1 MQIKRTLT
9 FFEEVRARGRAA
21 DRSAAA
27 QGRAA
32 AVIDNPF
39 AGRFERD
46 LSPLTNE
53 SAAIGQHI
61 CQIAVALL
69 CPHKAE
75 SYGKAA
81 LIGMNGEQEHGVA
94 MLTTV
99 FGNVMRE
106 AAGGGKAWISSLTK
120 RAAPGATIDIP
131 LAHKDALYVRSH
143 YDGIT
148 VMLPDAPLPD
158 ETGDHLRLR
167 QPRPAE
173 PPGRRAGGR
182 RNQGPRRADLRR
194 RREHAT
200 IDGADHDDLQDRRGA
215 HQVAEGRPHGLHR
228 RQAGGRRHRASGVPQ
243 LGEVRG
249 LALRFPGAARRTSS

>member
-9 FFEEVRARGRAA
+9 FIDEIAQEAGQHIDPPLRKIAVAA
-21 DRSAAA
+21 I
-27 QGRAA
+27 
-32 AVIDNPF
+32 IDNPL

-46 LSPLTNE
+46 LSPLTNA
-53 SAAIGQHI
+53 SAELGRHI
-61 CQIAVALL
+61 CGLAIALL
-69 CPHKAE
+69 APHKAE

-81 LIGMNGEQEHGVA
+81 IIGMNGEQEHGVS

-148 VMLPDAPLPD
+148 VTLPDAPLPN
-158 ETGDHLRLR
+158 EIAIICAYASRG
-167 QPRPAE
+167 RPNH
-173 PPGRRAGGR
+173 RVGGLAVSEIK
-182 RNQGPRRADLRR
+182 G
-194 RREHAT
+194 
-200 IDGADHDDLQDRRGA
+200 IDGL
-215 HQVAEGRPHGLHR
+215 
-228 RQAGGRRHRASGVPQ
+228 
-243 LGEVRG
+243 
-249 LALRFPGAARRTSS
+249 T